1 MRIQI
6 DELGDQVILQVEGR
20 LAGAWVPEL
29 EQCWHAA
36 LVDQPERKI
45 SVDLS
50 GVTCVD
56 QAGHYLLRLMRREG
70 VKLTGAGLAI
80 REILE
85 MAGQVPRPRADG

>member
-6 DELGDQVILQVEGR
+6 DEVDDQVTFQVEGR

-29 EQCWHAA
+29 EYCWHTAITGH
-36 LVDQPERKI
+36 PERKI

-56 QAGHYLLRLMRREG
+56 QAGQYLLRLMRRDG
-70 VKLTGAGLAI
+70 VSFIGAGLAI
-80 REILE
+80 RETLNDI
-85 MAGQVPRPRADG
+85 AGDARRGGC